1 MAGRVVPFEV
11 HIPQHELDDLRE
23 RLARTRWLD
32 EFPGSGWSY
41 GTSRRYLEEL
51 CEYWRAEFDW
61 RACEARLN
69 VFGQVAMDVDGQR
82 IHAIHAR
89 SPEPGALPLLLVHGW
104 PGSVFEFEKVIEPL
118 RDPRRHGGDASD
130 AFHVVCP
137 SIPGYGFSGPTVG
150 PGWNVRRI
158 SAAFALLMQ
167 RLGYDRYGAAG
178 GDWGA
183 IITSDL
189 LRSGAGTGVVG
200 LYLTMPLGEPP
211 EESDDPEAGLRT
223 SERQGLRDWTRHQA
237 AGTVIHLPLNTTRPH
252 TMAFAMNDS
261 PAGLAAWLVDMYRS
275 FSDCDGDVERCFTK
289 DELLANVT
297 TYWVTRT
304 IASAARLYAEWAEQ
318 KRTSARPPRVD
329 VPTGCA
335 IYPRDVRRV
344 PRSWAERL
352 YFITHWTEMPAG
364 GHFPALEQPELFV
377 ADLRA
382 FFRHLRAH
390 QG

>member
-1 MAGRVVPFEV
+1 MPPGIRVVGIDGETVARGRELSAVQGHNRVEGRRPGPRRDGWLRAVEVIGKAQPARGRGSTTAVASSLRSLELFTGPTRLVLQEEHVAGGVAPFEV
-11 HIPQHELDDLRE
+11 HVPHHELDDLRE

-69 VFGQVAMDVDGQR
+69 AFGQVAMDVDGQR
-82 IHAIHAR
+82 VHAIHAR
-89 SPEPGALPLLLVHGW
+89 SPEAAALPLLLVHGW

-167 RLGYDRYGAAG
+167 RLGYHRYGAAG

-189 LRSGAGTGVVG
+189 VR
-200 LYLTMPLGEPP
+200 
-211 EESDDPEAGLRT
+211 
-223 SERQGLRDWTRHQA
+223 SERARA
-237 AGTVIHLPLNTTRPH
+237 CAGCT
-252 TMAFAMNDS
+252 
-261 PAGLAAWLVDMYRS
+261 
-275 FSDCDGDVERCFTK
+275 
-289 DELLANVT
+289 
-297 TYWVTRT
+297 
-304 IASAARLYAEWAEQ
+304 
-318 KRTSARPPRVD
+318 
-329 VPTGCA
+329 
-335 IYPRDVRRV
+335 
-344 PRSWAERL
+344 
-352 YFITHWTEMPAG
+352 
-364 GHFPALEQPELFV
+364 
-377 ADLRA
+377 
-382 FFRHLRAH
+382 
-390 QG
+390 